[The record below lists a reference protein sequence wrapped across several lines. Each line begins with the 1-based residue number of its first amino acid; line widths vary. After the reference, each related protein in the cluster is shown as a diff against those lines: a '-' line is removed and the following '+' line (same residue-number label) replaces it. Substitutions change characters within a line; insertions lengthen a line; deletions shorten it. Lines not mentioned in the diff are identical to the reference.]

1 VLEAG
6 MVIML
11 EPGIYFPGVTSV
23 RLEDGLLVTET
34 GVEILSGHDKSLP

>member
-1 VLEAG
+1 
-6 MVIML
+6 MIIML

-34 GVEILSGHDKSLP
+34 GAEVLSGHDKSLP